1 MPLTDHIAQKLE
13 LLPDSPGCYIMKD
26 ENQEILYV
34 GKAKVLKNRVRSYFH
49 GVHDNKT
56 TKLVSNIQDFEFI
69 KTSTEKEALLLE
81 INLIKKHRP
90 PFNIMFMD
98 DKMYPYI
105 EVTKEPVFQVR
116 IARKVTNRKN
126 DYYGPYPV
134 STYAYDMVKLINR
147 LFPIRK
153 CRSMPKQA
161 CLYYHMHQCQGY
173 CVKEVDPEETA
184 KLRNKITRFLKGN
197 TKEILD
203 ELQEQMMAASEALNF
218 EKAGELR
225 DEIKSINYII
235 EKQTIDFSS
244 KENFDVFGWYET
256 NGYISFQGFFIREG
270 KLLERNMSITPIYED
285 AQEAFISYI
294 LQFYQTNMVPSVIYV
309 PKGTNAEILQDALN
323 VKVQIAKRG
332 EKKKL
337 TDLVTKNAREA
348 HEQKFKLVYK
358 KDRELEMATMHLGR
372 IFGKQIHTVELF
384 DNSHI
389 SGAYN
394 VSGLVVFKNGK
405 PDKRQYRKY
414 QLGEYKGDTESMKEV
429 VYRRY
434 FRLLKEDKPMPD
446 LLLVDGGIQQIHA
459 ARQILNDLDLNV
471 TLAGLVKDDKHN
483 TRGLLLENGVE
494 EPLDKEDPL
503 FFLLT
508 RMQDEVHRFAIT
520 YHKQLRSRGMTKSV
534 LDDIPG
540 IGPGRK
546 KKIRSQYPSMKK
558 MKEATVE
565 DFESLL
571 PKATAALLYQ
581 RLHEKDGK
589 DSKKLNKTDESKI
602 NIQKANEEN
611 KVSEDGNELS
621 SINDN
626 ISDNLMNDAD
636 EAIESDVLDEEGQ
649 NFHKESDSESDSWD
663 DGRFDPITGELIE

>member
-1 MPLTDHIAQKLE
+1 MPLTEHIASKLE

-56 TKLVSNIQDFEFI
+56 TKLVSHIQDFEFI

-105 EVTKEPVFQVR
+105 EVTKDPVFSVR

-126 DYYGPYPV
+126 DCFGPYPV

-153 CRSMPKQA
+153 CRTLPKQA
-161 CLYYHMHQCQGY
+161 CLYYHMHQCLGY
-173 CVKEVDPEETA
+173 CIREIDPKEITET
-184 KLRNKITRFLKGN
+184 RNRIIRFLKGN
-197 TKEILD
+197 TSEIVD
-203 ELQEQMMAASEALNF
+203 ELKSQMMKASEDLNF
-218 EKAGELR
+218 EKATELR
-225 DEIKSINYII
+225 DEIRSIEYIM

-244 KENFDVFGWYET
+244 RENFDVFGWYEDK
-256 NGYISFQGFFIREG
+256 GYISFQGFFVREG

-285 AQEAFISYI
+285 AGEAFVSYI
-294 LQFYQTNMVPSVIYV
+294 LQYYQNNTLPPVVYV
-309 PKGTNAEILQDALN
+309 PQGTPTEILQEALN
-323 VKVQIAKRG
+323 TRVQIAKRG

-337 TDLVTKNAREA
+337 TDLVSKNAREA

-358 KDRELEMATMHLGR
+358 KDRELELANIHLSR
-372 IFGKQIHTVELF
+372 IFNKTVHTVELF

-394 VSGLVVFKNGK
+394 VSGLVVFRDGK
-405 PDKRQYRKY
+405 PDKRQYRHY
-414 QLGEYKGDTESMKEV
+414 QLSEYRGDTESMKEV
-429 VYRRY
+429 VYRRF

-459 ARQILNDLDLNV
+459 ARQILDELELNV
-471 TLAGLVKDDKHN
+471 SLAGLVKDDKHT
-483 TRGLLLENGVE
+483 TRALLLENGAE
-494 EPLDKEDPL
+494 EPLGKEDPL

-508 RMQDEVHRFAIT
+508 RMQDEVHRFAIS
-520 YHKQLRSRGMTKSV
+520 YHQKLRAKGMTKSV

-546 KKIRSQYPSMKK
+546 KKIRSRFPSLKK
-558 MKEATVE
+558 MKAASLE
-565 DFESLL
+565 DFEELL
-571 PKATAALLYQ
+571 PSAPARLLYQ
-581 RLHEKDGK
+581 RLHEN
-589 DSKKLNKTDESKI
+589 DSQDRAREHSQNIEKSAGRQSVTYHSVQDQEPSELTEKTAQKTGDHNGLNEGPIFDE
-602 NIQKANEEN
+602 
-611 KVSEDGNELS
+611 L
-621 SINDN
+621 
-626 ISDNLMNDAD
+626 
-636 EAIESDVLDEEGQ
+636 
-649 NFHKESDSESDSWD
+649 
-663 DGRFDPITGELIE
+663 TGELIER